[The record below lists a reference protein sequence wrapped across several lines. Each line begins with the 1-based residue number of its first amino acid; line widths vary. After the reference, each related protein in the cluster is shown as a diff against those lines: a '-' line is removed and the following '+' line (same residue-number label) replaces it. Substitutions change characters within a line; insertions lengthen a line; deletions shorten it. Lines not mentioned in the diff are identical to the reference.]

1 MEVVENKDDEED
13 KVVAHADVGPNAVDT
28 NNRILHGILDKYL
41 AGTVEG
47 VDGKVT
53 A

>member
-13 KVVAHADVGPNAVDT
+13 KVVARADVGPNAVDT
-28 NNRILHGILDKYL
+28 DKRILHDILDKYI
-41 AGTVEG
+41 AGTVKG

-53 A
+53 V

>member
-1 MEVVENKDDEED
+1 MEVVENTDDEED
-13 KVVAHADVGPNAVDT
+13 KVVAVDT
-28 NNRILHGILDKYL
+28 DNRILHGILDKYI

>member
-13 KVVAHADVGPNAVDT
+13 KVVARADVGSVDT
-28 NNRILHGILDKYL
+28 NILRNILDKYL

>member
-13 KVVAHADVGPNAVDT
+13 KVVARADVNSNAVDT